1 MASTTTTTAYRR
13 YDLEHQEADLDVVY
27 AGARS
32 LHTHAR
38 DIHNEVQIQ
47 NPMLDNLNRDVEAG
61 ADELRI
67 QAEKAAYVNAQRKKV
82 CWYYGVI
89 AILVVTNVLLYA
101 ISPPS

>member
-1 MASTTTTTAYRR
+1 MASTTAYRR

-27 AGARS
+27 AGAQS
-32 LHTHAR
+32 LHAR

-47 NPMLDNLNRDVEAG
+47 NPMLDDLNRDVEAG
-61 ADELRI
+61 ADEMRI

-89 AILVVTNVLLYA
+89 AILVVTNVLLYS